1 VKFILAITI
10 FCLAI
15 FTSCSTEKEL
25 QGATKQL
32 DFSPEFGENE
42 TAAYAIVNLSASR
55 TLFLNQQKM
64 TVKLGTENIFDTYY
78 STFSDWNNIPRRGR
92 NLFVNLSYVIQ

>member
-1 VKFILAITI
+1 MVQPLSYQ
-10 FCLAI
+10 
-15 FTSCSTEKEL
+15 TSLQFRKGLFSIETEL
-25 QGATKQL
+25 QGATIQQ

-42 TAAYAIVNLSASR
+42 TAAYAIVNLSASQ

-64 TVKLGTENIFDTYY
+64 TARLGAENIFDTYY

>member
-1 VKFILAITI
+1 MEI
-10 FCLAI
+10 
-15 FTSCSTEKEL
+15 EL

-32 DFSPEFGENE
+32 DFSPEFGENR
-42 TAAYAIVNLSASR
+42 TDYYAIVNLSALR

-64 TVKLGTENIFDTYY
+64 TVKLGAENIFDTYY
-78 STFSDWNNIPRRGR
+78 STFSDWNNIPGRGR